1 MKGGTGTMRGAS
13 LMEHNGAA
21 ASNGYIGN
29 QHLSKMMSS
38 LTGGSKKKPNTKT
51 KTNRRNKKGCNKKG
65 GMGFGGVIREAL
77 VPFGLYALQKRT
89 QRRRSGSKKHMKRS
103 RKTSKR
109 SRR

>member
-1 MKGGTGTMRGAS
+1 MRGAS

-38 LTGGSKKKPNTKT
+38 LTGGSKKKTK
-51 KTNRRNKKGCNKKG
+51 RRNKKGCNKKG

>member
-13 LMEHNGAA
+13 LMEHNGAT

-38 LTGGSKKKPNTKT
+38 LTGGSKKKTKT
-51 KTNRRNKKGCNKKG
+51 KGRTKKGCNKKG